1 MKKIQPLLAGLL
13 SLSMLFSFLTFTAF
27 AEPPGNTDDLLLT
40 TTAIPDENFRSYLPE
55 LPGLIDEDGYF
66 HKEVAEQVTEISV
79 YNKGINMLAG
89 IEYFT
94 NLESLS
100 CDGNNLAELDLAHN
114 PLLEDLNCFDNH
126 LTELD
131 LENNRK
137 LGAPQFSPQA
147 VTRNAQKTET
157 DWRWNLSNNMDF
169 MDFYAKT
176 ELGNNLHGKLAH
188 VENGGRF
195 TSSEDD
201 LPPAYIY
208 YYLTGYEPPKQ
219 DPRGAPPP
227 QPLRWRLL

>member
-13 SLSMLFSFLTFTAF
+13 SLSMLFSFLTLTAF
-27 AEPPGNTDDLLLT
+27 AEPPRNTDDLLLAT
-40 TTAIPDENFRSYLPE
+40 TVIPDENFRSYLAE
-55 LPGLIDEDGYF
+55 LPGLIDEAGYF

-79 YNKGINMLAG
+79 YNKGINTLAG

-100 CDGNNLAELDLAHN
+100 CDGNNLTELDLAHS
-114 PLLEDLNCFDNH
+114 PLLSFLYCSNNN

-157 DWRWNLSNNMDF
+157 DWRWTLSNN

-176 ELGNNLHGKLAH
+176 ELKNNLDGKLAH

-201 LPPAYIY
+201 LPPTYIY
-208 YYLTGYEPPKQ
+208 YYLTGYELPKQ
-219 DPRGAPPP
+219 DPRGPPPP